1 MSLLKTWLRAARL
14 RTLPLSFSG
23 ILIGSS
29 FAFSSNFDFDIFSSC
44 LLITVLFQIISNF
57 ANDLGDAVKGVDD
70 ETRIGPE
77 RAIQSGMITKTQM
90 KNAIIILSVLA
101 LIVVLQLLFR
111 IDLSRN
117 ELLIFSALGMMSIW
131 AAIAYTIGKNPYGY
145 RALGDLMVFLFF
157 GLLAVVGTYYLYA
170 RSVVLEVVL
179 IASSIGALA
188 VAVLN
193 LNNMRDREDD
203 TLKNKKTM
211 AVILG
216 AEKAKRYHT
225 AVLLISVLLFAAGIS
240 LSGYYWYFL
249 GLVPLLRLVGH
260 LKRVWQTENAREFDP
275 ELKVIAL
282 SSFMTSLLCFIIGL
296 IVYF

>member
-77 RAIQSGMITKTQM
+77 RVIQSGMITKAQM

-179 IASSIGALA
+179 IASAIGALA

-225 AVLLISVLLFAAGIS
+225 AVLLISVLLFAAGIF

>member
-29 FAFSSNFDFDIFSSC
+29 FALSSNFDFDIFSSC

-77 RAIQSGMITKTQM
+77 RAIQSGMITKAQM
-90 KNAIIILSVLA
+90 KNAIIILSILA

-179 IASSIGALA
+179 IASAIGALA

>member
-29 FAFSSNFDFDIFSSC
+29 FALSSNFDFDIFSSC

-77 RAIQSGMITKTQM
+77 RAIQSGMITKVQM

-179 IASSIGALA
+179 IASAIGALA

>member
-77 RAIQSGMITKTQM
+77 RAIQSGMITKAQM

-179 IASSIGALA
+179 IASAIGALA

>member
-29 FAFSSNFDFDIFSSC
+29 FSFSSNFDFDIFSSC

-77 RAIQSGMITKTQM
+77 RVIQSGMITKAQM

-131 AAIAYTIGKNPYGY
+131 AAITYTIGKNPYGY

-179 IASSIGALA
+179 IASAIGALA

>member
-77 RAIQSGMITKTQM
+77 RSIQSGMITKAQM

-101 LIVVLQLLFR
+101 VIVVLQLLFR

-179 IASSIGALA
+179 IASAIGALA

>member
-29 FAFSSNFDFDIFSSC
+29 FALSSNFDFDIFSSC

-77 RAIQSGMITKTQM
+77 RAIQSGMITKAQM

-117 ELLIFSALGMMSIW
+117 ELLIFSGLGIMSIW

-157 GLLAVVGTYYLYA
+157 GLLAVNGTYYLYA

-179 IASSIGALA
+179 IASAIGALA

>member
-77 RAIQSGMITKTQM
+77 RAIQSGMITKAQM

>member
-77 RAIQSGMITKTQM
+77 RAIQSGMITKAQM

-101 LIVVLQLLFR
+101 VIVVLQLLFR

-179 IASSIGALA
+179 IASAIGALA

>member
-77 RAIQSGMITKTQM
+77 RAIQSGMITKAQM

-145 RALGDLMVFLFF
+145 RGLGDLMVFLFF

-179 IASSIGALA
+179 IASAIGALA

>member
-29 FAFSSNFDFDIFSSC
+29 FALSSNFDFDIFSSC

-77 RAIQSGMITKTQM
+77 RAIQSGMITKAQM

-179 IASSIGALA
+179 IASAIGALA

>member
-77 RAIQSGMITKTQM
+77 RAIQSGMITIAQM

-101 LIVVLQLLFR
+101 IIVVLQLLFR

-170 RSVVLEVVL
+170 RSVALEVVL
-179 IASSIGALA
+179 IASAIGALA

>member
-29 FAFSSNFDFDIFSSC
+29 FALSSNFDFDIFSSC

-77 RAIQSGMITKTQM
+77 RVIQSGMITKAQM

-101 LIVVLQLLFR
+101 VIVVLQLLFR

-179 IASSIGALA
+179 IASAIGALA

>member
-1 MSLLKTWLRAARL
+1 MSLLKSWLRAARL

-29 FAFSSNFDFDIFSSC
+29 FALASNFDVDILSSC

-77 RAIQSGMITKTQM
+77 RAIQSGVITKAQM

-131 AAIAYTIGKNPYGY
+131 AAITYTIGKNPYGY

-157 GLLAVVGTYYLYA
+157 GLLAVLGTYYLYA
-170 RSVVLEVVL
+170 RSVLLEVVL
-179 IASSIGALA
+179 IASAIGALA

-216 AEKAKRYHT
+216 AEKAKKYHT
-225 AVLLISVLLFAAGIS
+225 ALLIVSVLLFVAGIA

-260 LKRVWQTENAREFDP
+260 LQRVWQTKNAREFDP

>member
-77 RAIQSGMITKTQM
+77 RAIQSGMITKAQM

-101 LIVVLQLLFR
+101 VIVVLQLLFR

-170 RSVVLEVVL
+170 RSVALEVVL
-179 IASSIGALA
+179 IASAIGALA

>member
-23 ILIGSS
+23 TLIGSS
-29 FAFSSNFDFDIFSSC
+29 FALSSNFDFDIFSSC

-90 KNAIIILSVLA
+90 KNAIIILCVLA

>member
-57 ANDLGDAVKGVDD
+57 ANDLGDAIKGVDD

-77 RAIQSGMITKTQM
+77 RAIQSGMITKAQM

-101 LIVVLQLLFR
+101 FIVVLQLLFR

-179 IASSIGALA
+179 IASAIGALA

>member
-1 MSLLKTWLRAARL
+1 
-14 RTLPLSFSG
+14 
-23 ILIGSS
+23 
-29 FAFSSNFDFDIFSSC
+29 
-44 LLITVLFQIISNF
+44 VLFQIISNF

-77 RAIQSGMITKTQM
+77 RAIQSGMITKAQM

-131 AAIAYTIGKNPYGY
+131 AAIAYTIGKKPYGY

-179 IASSIGALA
+179 IASAIGALA

-216 AEKAKRYHT
+216 AEKAKKYHT

>member
-23 ILIGSS
+23 TLIGSS
-29 FAFSSNFDFDIFSSC
+29 FALSSNFDFDIFSSC

-77 RAIQSGMITKTQM
+77 RAIQSGMITKAQM

-179 IASSIGALA
+179 IASAIGALA

>member
-77 RAIQSGMITKTQM
+77 RAIQSGMITKAQM
-90 KNAIIILSVLA
+90 KNAIIILCVLA

-179 IASSIGALA
+179 IASAIGALA

-225 AVLLISVLLFAAGIS
+225 AVLLISVLLFTAGIS

>member
-1 MSLLKTWLRAARL
+1 MNLLKTWLRAARL

-77 RAIQSGMITKTQM
+77 RAIQSGMITKAQM

-170 RSVVLEVVL
+170 RSLVLEVVL
-179 IASSIGALA
+179 IASAIGALA

-203 TLKNKKTM
+203 TIKNKKTM

>member
-29 FAFSSNFDFDIFSSC
+29 FALSSNFDFDIFSSC

-77 RAIQSGMITKTQM
+77 RAIQSGMITKAQM

-117 ELLIFSALGMMSIW
+117 ELLIFSALGIMSIW

-157 GLLAVVGTYYLYA
+157 GLLAVNGTYYLYA

-179 IASSIGALA
+179 IASAIGALA

-225 AVLLISVLLFAAGIS
+225 AVLLISVLLFAAGID
-240 LSGYYWYFL
+240 LSGYYWYLL
-249 GLVPLLRLVGH
+249 GLLPLLRLVGH
-260 LKRVWQTENAREFDP
+260 LKRVWQIENAREFDP

>member
-1 MSLLKTWLRAARL
+1 MNLLKTWLRAARL

-77 RAIQSGMITKTQM
+77 RAIQSGMITKAQM

-179 IASSIGALA
+179 IASAIGALA

>member
-23 ILIGSS
+23 ILIGSA

-77 RAIQSGMITKTQM
+77 RAIQSGMITKAQM

-179 IASSIGALA
+179 IASAIGALA

>member
-29 FAFSSNFDFDIFSSC
+29 FTFSSNFDFDIFSSC

-77 RAIQSGMITKTQM
+77 RAIQSGMITKAQM

-101 LIVVLQLLFR
+101 VIVVLQLLFR

-179 IASSIGALA
+179 IASAIGALA

>member
-23 ILIGSS
+23 ILTGSS
-29 FAFSSNFDFDIFSSC
+29 FALSSNFDFDIFSSC

-70 ETRIGPE
+70 ETRIGPD
-77 RAIQSGMITKTQM
+77 RAIQSGMITKAQM
-90 KNAIIILSVLA
+90 KNAIIILSILA
-101 LIVVLQLLFR
+101 VIVVSQLLFR

-117 ELLIFSALGMMSIW
+117 ELLIFSGLGIMSIW

-157 GLLAVVGTYYLYA
+157 GLLAVNGTYYLYA

-179 IASSIGALA
+179 IASAIGALA

-225 AVLLISVLLFAAGIS
+225 TVLLISVLLFAAGIA

-249 GLVPLLRLVGH
+249 GLLPLLRLVGH
-260 LKRVWQTENAREFDP
+260 LKRVWQIENAREFDP

>member
-77 RAIQSGMITKTQM
+77 RAIQSGMITKAQM

-101 LIVVLQLLFR
+101 FIVVLQLLFR

-179 IASSIGALA
+179 IASAIGALA

-203 TLKNKKTM
+203 TLKNKRTM

-225 AVLLISVLLFAAGIS
+225 AVLLISVLLFATGIS

>member
-77 RAIQSGMITKTQM
+77 RAIQSGMITKAQM
-90 KNAIIILSVLA
+90 KNAIIIFSVLA

-179 IASSIGALA
+179 IASAIGALA

>member
-77 RAIQSGMITKTQM
+77 RAIQSGMITIAQM

-101 LIVVLQLLFR
+101 VIVVLQLLFR

-170 RSVVLEVVL
+170 RSVALEVVL
-179 IASSIGALA
+179 IASAIGALA

>member
-77 RAIQSGMITKTQM
+77 RAIQSGMITKAQM

-179 IASSIGALA
+179 IASAIGALA

-225 AVLLISVLLFAAGIS
+225 AVLLMSVLLFAAGIS

>member
-23 ILIGSS
+23 ILVGSS

-77 RAIQSGMITKTQM
+77 RAIQSGMITKAQM

-170 RSVVLEVVL
+170 RLVVLEVVL
-179 IASSIGALA
+179 IASAIGALA

-203 TLKNKKTM
+203 TIKNKKTM

>member
-77 RAIQSGMITKTQM
+77 RAIQSGMITKAQM
-90 KNAIIILSVLA
+90 KNAIIILSILA

-117 ELLIFSALGMMSIW
+117 ELLIFSALGMISIW

-179 IASSIGALA
+179 IASAIGALA

-216 AEKAKRYHT
+216 AEKAKKYHT

>member
-23 ILIGSS
+23 TLIGSS
-29 FAFSSNFDFDIFSSC
+29 FALSSNFDFDIFSSC

-77 RAIQSGMITKTQM
+77 RAIQSGMITKAQM

-101 LIVVLQLLFR
+101 VIVVLQLLFR

-179 IASSIGALA
+179 IASAIGALA

>member
-77 RAIQSGMITKTQM
+77 RAIQSGMITKAQM

-131 AAIAYTIGKNPYGY
+131 AAIAYTIGKKPYGY

-179 IASSIGALA
+179 IASAIGALA

-216 AEKAKRYHT
+216 AEKAKKYHT

>member
-29 FAFSSNFDFDIFSSC
+29 FALSSNFDFDIFSSC

-77 RAIQSGMITKTQM
+77 RAIQSGMITKAQM

-117 ELLIFSALGMMSIW
+117 ELLIFSALGIMSIW

-157 GLLAVVGTYYLYA
+157 GLLAVNGTYYLYA

-179 IASSIGALA
+179 IASAIGALA

-225 AVLLISVLLFAAGIS
+225 AVLLISVLLFAAGIA
-240 LSGYYWYFL
+240 LSGYYWYLL
-249 GLVPLLRLVGH
+249 GLLPLLRLVGH
-260 LKRVWQTENAREFDP
+260 LKRVWQIENAREFDP

>member
-44 LLITVLFQIISNF
+44 LLITVLFQIIFNF

-77 RAIQSGMITKTQM
+77 RAIQSGMITKAQM

-131 AAIAYTIGKNPYGY
+131 AAIAYTIGKPLWISRFRRFNGFFIFWLT
-145 RALGDLMVFLFF
+145 RCCRNVLFI
-157 GLLAVVGTYYLYA
+157 
-170 RSVVLEVVL
+170 R
-179 IASSIGALA
+179 
-188 VAVLN
+188 
-193 LNNMRDREDD
+193 
-203 TLKNKKTM
+203 
-211 AVILG
+211 
-216 AEKAKRYHT
+216 
-225 AVLLISVLLFAAGIS
+225 
-240 LSGYYWYFL
+240 
-249 GLVPLLRLVGH
+249 
-260 LKRVWQTENAREFDP
+260 
-275 ELKVIAL
+275 
-282 SSFMTSLLCFIIGL
+282 
-296 IVYF
+296 

>member
-1 MSLLKTWLRAARL
+1 MNLLKTWLRAARL

-77 RAIQSGMITKTQM
+77 RAIQSGMITKAQM
-90 KNAIIILSVLA
+90 KNAIIILCVLA

-157 GLLAVVGTYYLYA
+157 GLLAVVGTYYLFA
-170 RSVVLEVVL
+170 RTVVLEVVL
-179 IASSIGALA
+179 IASAIGALA

-203 TLKNKKTM
+203 TLKKKKTM
-211 AVILG
+211 VVILG

-225 AVLLISVLLFAAGIS
+225 AILLISVLLLAAGIS